1 MPSPF
6 PGMDPYLED
15 KTIWP
20 GFHQLLAG
28 EIMALLNPLIGPRYY
43 ADVEVQ
49 TILEE
54 VSIAAT
60 HTIYPDTGILERLDP
75 PLPGP
80 ISTRVAEAIIAPDAP
95 IHRMAIIGT
104 QVKLRTVKVFITE
117 TNQLVTAIELLSP
130 YNKRHGGGLNEYR
143 QKRFRLLRS
152 PVHFVELDLLRG
164 GERPG
169 PEVEEPPLN
178 CDYVL
183 LVNRAFRGDGRMSDI
198 WPVALNEPLPLL
210 PIPLLPPDG
219 DVVLDLGT
227 AVRSVYTKA
236 GYDWRIE
243 YHKPIPPPALRSEMA
258 QWAEHLIHNTLTK
271 KEKHDI

>member
-28 EIMALLNPLIGPRYY
+28 EIMSLLNPLIGPRYY

-60 HTIYPDTGILERLDP
+60 HTIYPDTGILERLDLSP
-75 PLPGP
+75 PGP
-80 ISTRVAEAIIAPDAP
+80 IPTRVAETVIAPDAP

-130 YNKRHGGGLNEYR
+130 YNKRQGSGLNEYR
-143 QKRFRLLRS
+143 QKRLRLLRS
-152 PVHFVELDLLRG
+152 SVHFVELDLLRG
-164 GERPG
+164 GDRPG
-169 PEVEEPPLN
+169 PEVDEPPVDS
-178 CDYVL
+178 DYIL
-183 LVNRAFRGDGRMSDI
+183 LVNRAFRGDVRISDI

-210 PIPLLPPDG
+210 PIPLLPADG

-227 AVRSVYTKA
+227 AVRSVYARA
-236 GYDWRIE
+236 GYDWRID
-243 YHKPIPPPALRSEMA
+243 YRKPAPLPVLRPQMA
-258 QWAEHLIHNTLTK
+258 EWL
-271 KEKHDI
+271 KEAVDSTQ